1 MGFRMDS
8 FQAFA
13 FPFIPA
19 VSHGRCPAPTMRLSL
34 PRRTRLWFSFLCW
47 YFFFFG
53 PRKNIVRNHAYE
65 MLIIS
70 ILFLSTSGAGLEK
83 REVCGCRS
91 CPNRPD
97 KSACRSRFSL
107 QPGTPGHPPSCH
119 LGAFSGSQAGGP
131 RCFKEER
138 KGWGEAL
145 ISARRFCSR
154 HLVLEMLEC
163 VSSLCFHTG
172 GTADNSLKKKKN
184 RGSQGYRAG
193 CKLRVGLWLL
203 PVVAGSWVWWPGVG
217 AVSLGLGLGD
227 WGLCWVVMCLAI
239 GGLPAHHASQD
250 GAP

>member
-97 KSACRSRFSL
+97 KSARRSWFSL

-172 GTADNSLKKKKN
+172 GTADNSLKKKKKQREPRLQSWMQAACGALASPS
-184 RGSQGYRAG
+184 RG
-193 CKLRVGLWLL
+193 WE
-203 PVVAGSWVWWPGVG
+203 
-217 AVSLGLGLGD
+217 LGLVAWSWGCVTGIGLG
-227 WGLCWVVMCLAI
+227 
-239 GGLPAHHASQD
+239 
-250 GAP
+250 

>member
-172 GTADNSLKKKKN
+172 GTADNSLKKKKTE
-184 RGSQGYRAG
+184 GAKVTELDASCVWGFGFSQS
-193 CKLRVGLWLL
+193 WL
-203 PVVAGSWVWWPGVG
+203 GVG
-217 AVSLGLGLGD
+217 FGGLELGLCHWD
-227 WGLCWVVMCLAI
+227 WTWVT
-239 GGLPAHHASQD
+239 GGCA
-250 GAP
+250 GW